1 MAEVTAE
8 IREKARSEAQE
19 ILARVLAGD
28 PKPVRRV
35 RKSEESKWHY
45 VSPTGKRRG
54 ENLKNRPPVND
65 YDEIVRVFKEFGTIA
80 AAARELGINRE
91 TVRRAVHQAGLS
103 SPPGRRSSR

>member
-19 ILARVLAGD
+19 ILARVLSGE

-35 RKSEESKWHY
+35 RTSESKWRY
-45 VSPTGKRRG
+45 VSPTGKSRG
-54 ENLKNRPPVND
+54 ENLKNRGPVND

-91 TVRRAVHQAGLS
+91 TVRRAVKQAGLS
-103 SPPGRRSSR
+103 SPPGRRPNQ